1 MAIASAKEYTS
12 EKIRNI
18 ALIGHGGSGKT
29 TMSEAMLF
37 TSGTSTRFGRVEDGS
52 TVSDYHPD
60 EIERKISINSS
71 LLHCDWE
78 GYKFNILD
86 TPGYSD
92 FTGEVLSSLRVA
104 DIAVVLLKA
113 VEGTEVGTEIVW
125 NYTKN
130 YQTPTVIVVN
140 KLDNENAEFDRSF
153 GSAKTRFGND
163 VTLIQFPVN
172 EGLAFDCV
180 VDVLKMKMYKF
191 NRDGS
196 GKFTESDIPA
206 EQKERA
212 EALHEEL
219 IEKIAETDEELMN
232 KFFEDGTLHDADL
245 QKGLKI
251 ALNTQKI
258 FPVFCA
264 AASMNIGLGSVLSFL
279 VQYGP
284 SPLERGPA
292 AAMDIQKKLQLQVAP
307 DPAAQP
313 SLFAFKTISEQHV
326 GELSFFR
333 VYSGTVTPGL
343 DLTNISNGKSER
355 LGQIFVMNG
364 KERRDV
370 AKLVA
375 GDIGA
380 VVKLKDT
387 HTNNTL
393 SSKAFSVTYP
403 AIQFPE
409 PVIRMA
415 IAAKSKGDE
424 DKIGTGLHY
433 LHEEDPTFLVQ
444 VDGELSQT
452 VIAGQGELHL
462 LIVTKRLKEKYGVE
476 VELKEPKIPYKEAI
490 KARVEEV
497 EYKHKKQTG
506 GRGQFGHVYL
516 KLEPLPRGTGFQF
529 EDEIVGGV
537 VPGRFVPAVE
547 KGVIETMTRGVLAGY
562 QIVDV
567 RVTIFDGSYH
577 AVDSDEHSFKIAGAM
592 AFKKGFLEAKP
603 VLLEPINEIE
613 VIVPDEYMGDVMGDI
628 SGRRGKISG
637 MESEGPFQKIKALV
651 PMSEIHKYSTIL
663 RSMTQGRG
671 VYRTK
676 FNHYEELPRE
686 QAEKVIAAK
695 EKAKEEDD

>member
-1 MAIASAKEYTS
+1 VAIASAKEYTS

-307 DPAAQP
+307 DPTAQP

-370 AKLVA
+370 ARLVA

-415 IAAKSKGDE
+415 IAAKSKGGE

-686 QAEKVIAAK
+686 QADKVIAAK